1 MPTEFEV
8 NIEAILASSNYLGH
22 MGSRLGTIEG
32 QLKQI
37 AKIAL
42 VDVFEEAVV
51 EADSYEGFPVE
62 FQNHTLNVVRDFQG
76 YYVIYDGVSA
86 FVSVDFDAL
95 GTQEELRRAF
105 HQGARLA
112 DGGNLWGP
120 YEGQALASS
129 DPEAAHTFWEAVR
142 FNQKTAF
149 NPTTGKRMPTSKV
162 KYQWD
167 EIVNKYVEIWGE
179 KCPEWLFIQYGQEE
193 WEPIIPQ
200 YDIIG
205 EFESRFFSLAEDLLV
220 AWVEAEVRI
229 AEAYEST
236 GVSVGF
242 TVKGQPRLLAGS
254 LVNPATGKTIR
265 PGQFAP
271 KL

>member
-1 MPTEFEV
+1 MATEFEV
-8 NIEAILASSNYLGH
+8 NIDAILASSRYIGSI
-22 MGSRLGTIEG
+22 GSRIGSIESE
-32 QLKQI
+32 LKKI
-37 AKIAL
+37 AKLAL
-42 VDVFEEAVV
+42 IDVFEEAVV
-51 EADSYEGFPVE
+51 DADSYDGFPPE
-62 FQNHTLNVVRDFQG
+62 FQDHTLNVVNNFNG
-76 YYVIYDGVSA
+76 YYIIYDGISV

-95 GTQEELRRAF
+95 GTQAELRRAF

-120 YEGQALASS
+120 YEGQALAST

-142 FNQKTAF
+142 FNQKTAY

-167 EIVNKYVEIWGE
+167 EIVNKYVEIWGD

-193 WEPIIPQ
+193 WEPIVPQ
-200 YDIIG
+200 FDIIG
-205 EFESRFFSLAEDLLV
+205 EFESRFFSLAEQILV
-220 AWVEAEVRI
+220 SFVETEIAI
-229 AEAYEST
+229 AEAYESV
-236 GVSVGF
+236 GIDVGF
-242 TVKGQPRLLAGS
+242 TIKGQPRLKSGS
-254 LVNPATGKTIR
+254 LVNPASGKTIR